1 MMRQDLTR
9 TLADLRPNAVIDCMV
24 CEQKKPQAG
33 SEKFHKMDVC
43 GECAAKLKAKQTKKG
58 CTS

>member
-33 SEKFHKMDVC
+33 SEKFHKLDVC
-43 GECAAKLKAKQTKKG
+43 RECASKLKAKQEKQK
-58 CTS
+58 

>member
-9 TLADLRPNAVIDCMV
+9 TLADLRPNTVIDCMV

-33 SEKFHKMDVC
+33 SEKFHKLDVC
-43 GECAAKLKAKQTKKG
+43 RECASKLKARKEKQK
-58 CTS
+58 